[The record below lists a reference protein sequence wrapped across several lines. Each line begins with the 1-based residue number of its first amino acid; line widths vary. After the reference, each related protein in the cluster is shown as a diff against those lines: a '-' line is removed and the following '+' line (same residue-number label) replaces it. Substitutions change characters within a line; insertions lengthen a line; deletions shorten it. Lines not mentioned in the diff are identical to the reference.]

1 MKASNIKNAGSFI
14 QFIEFIESCIEE
26 LSKSSD
32 RIKKVVF
39 NDTTVIIKKYTKN
52 RWFITDTIDLDQD
65 PQLIDLGNKIE
76 NLIEPNNG
84 KLDGSKINVEK
95 KQKKFFIT
103 KATT

>member
-1 MKASNIKNAGSFI
+1 MKASDIKNAGSFI
-14 QFIEFIESCIEE
+14 QFIEFIENCIEE

-39 NDTTVIIKKYTKN
+39 NNTTVIIKKYTKN
-52 RWFITDTIDLDQD
+52 RWFVTNAIDLDQD
-65 PQLIDLGNKIE
+65 PQLVDLGNKIE
-76 NLIEPNNG
+76 NLIEPNND
-84 KLDGSKINVEK
+84 KHDVDKINVEK

>member
-1 MKASNIKNAGSFI
+1 MKASNIKKAGSFL
-14 QFIEFIESCIEE
+14 QFIEFIENCIEE
-26 LSKSSD
+26 LLKSSD

-39 NDTTVIIKKYTKN
+39 NDTAVVIKKYAKN
-52 RWFITDTIDLDQD
+52 RWFVTNVINLDQD
-65 PQLIDLGNKIE
+65 PQLVDLSNEIE
-76 NLIEPNNG
+76 SLIEPNNG